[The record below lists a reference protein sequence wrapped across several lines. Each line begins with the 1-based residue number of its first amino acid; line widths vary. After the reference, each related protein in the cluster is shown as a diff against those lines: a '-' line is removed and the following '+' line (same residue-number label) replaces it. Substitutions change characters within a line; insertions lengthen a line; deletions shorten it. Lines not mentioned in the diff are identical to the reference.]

1 MSVNFNQVEKKIKI
15 TFTDKDLLRTVF
27 THRSYL
33 NEHREEKLSSNERLE
48 FLGDSIL
55 AFWVSKNLYNL
66 HPNLPEGTL
75 TNMRTY
81 LVRTETLAEIS
92 KKLNLGE
99 HLLLSR
105 GEERGGGR
113 ENVAL
118 LANTLEALIGAI
130 YLDGGLTRVDSF
142 LKKTFMK
149 KILNLKEEE
158 LKDAKSLL
166 QEKIQTKIKESPVYK
181 VLKEEGPDHNKLF
194 EVGVFSLGRLI
205 GIGTGKSKQEAEEN
219 AAQNALAN
227 YKELN

>member
-1 MSVNFNQVEKKIKI
+1 MSVNFNQVEKKIQI
-15 TFTDKDLLRTVF
+15 TFTDKNLLRTVF

-55 AFWVSKNLYNL
+55 SFWVSKNLYTL

-75 TNMRTY
+75 TNMRTR
-81 LVRTETLAEIS
+81 LVRTETLAEIA

-99 HLLLSR
+99 NLLLSR

-130 YLDGGLTRVDSF
+130 YLDGGLTRIDGF

-149 KILNLKEEE
+149 KILNLRAAE

-194 EVGVFSLGRLI
+194 EVGVFSLGHLI
-205 GIGTGKSKQEAEEN
+205 GKGTGKSKQEAEEN
-219 AAQNALAN
+219 AAQNALSKYN
-227 YKELN
+227 EE